1 MEIYFIDEDNQQN
14 EKPKVMVVESFTDFE
29 IMTHIYEQSELKLPS
44 YSQILFCDKSTLN
57 LTLLKQF
64 LERVDVFA
72 HLYYYIVNVD
82 YLDVE
87 LREYLL
93 EWLDNNICMM
103 NNNDH
108 TTSIGRLTLY
118 FTTRSCAE
126 RFNSL
131 ILCDV
136 NKKDLSPKERF
147 AQIQQMPKENNIQV
161 VEYYTSSNGTGKSYE
176 IHKTL
181 EGTSPSNQ
189 IFISLYEDF
198 TPNQFIKLLKSQYR
212 RVNEKRGA
220 GAGRENKDIRI
231 HLDISGYS
239 PLRVVNRFL
248 ELLLCNGYIWDERTG
263 NMLKLHNGY
272 EYYFYIEL
280 HTVPQ
285 EDELFNDQSA
295 TMAMVLNYLSILNI
309 IGKEVKEVKL
319 QIDISDNFIHVV
331 EWWKI
336 YKSGILSYPT
346 PRIGDIKE
354 EIRERMG
361 NVTNLIANKEEILK
375 DEKVADAFRKCL
387 EDIQLFL
394 QQRNIHFP
402 KGNRYQN
409 LFLNYMKTRTEF
421 LWRYIGNLY
430 QQIVEYESDI
440 NIQLPIMYEI
450 FLLESARLAEEN
462 IGNQIT
468 INPPLTVFRDYVNNS
483 PSFIYFNS
491 CDPPSRKAIVEKYK
505 GFDIQTR
512 EDLIGNNSAPL
523 RASLQLVFN
532 IEKLY
537 EIIEKQK
544 YVLTPDFAFKL
555 YFIYERMKAREN
567 VMLSGGTGVGKT
579 ELLTLYSSII
589 NTDINHT
596 FYIIYNL
603 KCLISS
609 AILPE
614 IRKRNAQ
621 LIIPEFPFSEIN
633 HIDQMIHY
641 LHMLTNNSLERLKI
655 IAHFITLEIMHKVA
669 RYPLLEHKENGF
681 IKRIVSLPAPQPV
694 EWEEDDII
702 QLPATPVAVPLPKPQ
717 KLQENNKIVISN
729 MNQLVLV
736 LKEYSECTFKK
747 VFYTIR
753 MHNGIT
759 AEQLRIKVLAII
771 ENAWNIEEIYK
782 NLIKQLKYNEDVM
795 EIQGNT
801 PGNDQVVIKNNKKI
815 QQPSIVVFIDEV
827 NTTSVMGMI
836 KSIFCDKKIDN
847 IQIPDNILWVCAI
860 NPFVKTQNTG
870 PMSQEIE
877 KFTGMG
883 TDERIFAVR
892 EVPESLKHLSID
904 FDILTEDQETM
915 FITNL
920 LSVQKV
926 CDNDDQYHSLSKL
939 IIFSQRIVQH
949 FQIHRMQVSI
959 RDIMR
964 TVNLYQFFK
973 KNTCLLGEAVPGTDV
988 SNSIHW
994 QSLIMSIGTSY
1005 YLRLDNKKRG
1015 VYVNKLK
1022 MEMNQMKITDA
1033 RRNACPI
1040 ALQNNFEEIL
1050 RTTMKH
1056 LYDNTKIPPGIACT
1070 RALLEN
1076 LWSIVVCCSAMIPL
1090 IIIGPPG
1097 CSKTLSFSI
1106 AIQNMSRGI
1115 SDNEKTFYNQLPR
1128 LDPIRYQ
1135 CSSQSTDI
1143 EIKKRYKEALSRQRL
1158 FDADSKD
1165 SKSIGELN
1173 RCVVFLDEAGLTE
1186 DRPLKVVHYYMD
1198 HPKVCTVI
1206 LSNELLDAAKMNR
1219 ALQVYQNPTSHDDLI
1234 SLARGSL
1241 GIQDEKI
1248 IHHLCSAYRQTI
1260 MEGNQF
1266 TTSLRSKGL
1275 FQLRDFIYFLRYIRA
1290 TAVSKGGFHLT
1301 APILL
1306 RALQRNFNGITKEN
1320 FKKLVELWFKELNK
1334 ARPAANP
1341 LQIPMKFTPTI
1352 ELIRENLDYRIAPN
1366 ENPNTSAFRFLL
1378 IIDPTENETAVSL
1391 LYSTNLCRVD
1401 HELPL
1406 LSLH

>member
-198 TPNQFIKLLKSQYR
+198 TPNQFIKLLKSQYQ

-491 CDPPSRKAIVEKYK
+491 CDPPSRKALVDKYK

-589 NTDINHT
+589 NMDVNLT
-596 FYIIYNL
+596 FDIIYSL
-603 KCLISS
+603 KKIIN
-609 AILPE
+609 ATILLE
-614 IRKRNAQ
+614 IEKRNPQ
-621 LIIPEFPFSEIN
+621 LKLPVLHSHQVTEIEQV
-633 HIDQMIHY
+633 IEY
-641 LHMLTNNSLERLKI
+641 LSSLEANSLERFKVMSHYICKDI
-655 IAHFITLEIMHKVA
+655 IDNIKN
-669 RYPLLEHKENGF
+669 YPLLDYKSNGYVARLVRL
-681 IKRIVSLPAPQPV
+681 KHQPID
-694 EWEEDDII
+694 WEEDQLAQQPII
-702 QLPATPVAVPLPKPQ
+702 VDSMN
-717 KLQENNKIVISN
+717 KLIS
-729 MNQLVLV
+729 L
-736 LKEYSECTFKK
+736 LKEYAKCTFKK
-747 VFYTIR
+747 IFYTIR
-753 MHNGIT
+753 MHQGMS
-759 AEQLRIKVLAII
+759 AERLRIKILAII
-771 ENAWNIEEIYK
+771 QTAKEIESIYQQLNNQAAEEEKKRIEE
-782 NLIKQLKYNEDVM
+782 
-795 EIQGNT
+795 
-801 PGNDQVVIKNNKKI
+801 
-815 QQPSIVVFIDEV
+815 PSIVVFIDEV

-847 IQIPDNILWVCAI
+847 ITIPHNILWVCAI
-860 NPFVKTQNTG
+860 NPFIKAQTNDK
-870 PMSQEIE
+870 MSMEIE
-877 KFTGMG
+877 KFTGLGM
-883 TDERIFAVR
+883 DERIYSVR
-892 EVPESLKHLSID
+892 EVPQSLKNLTID
-904 FDILTEDQETM
+904 FDTLTEDQENM
-915 FITNL
+915 FIASL
-920 LSVQKV
+920 LRLQNV
-926 CDNDDQYHSLSKL
+926 CDNHHQYHSLTKL
-939 IIFSQRIVQH
+939 TLFSQRLLQR
-949 FQIHRMQVSI
+949 FKIHRMQVSI

-964 TVNLYQFFK
+964 TVTLYDFFR
-973 KNTCLLGEAVPGTDV
+973 KNTCLLGATVRGTDP

-994 QSLIMSIGTSY
+994 QALIMAIGTSY
-1005 YLRLDNKKRG
+1005 YLRLFSEYRNQFEEQFKE
-1015 VYVNKLK
+1015 
-1022 MEMNQMKITDA
+1022 EMNNMRISNRNHECPPQLA
-1033 RRNACPI
+1033 R
-1040 ALQNNFEEIL
+1040 NFGE
-1050 RTTMKH
+1050 TMKSSMQH

-1070 RALLEN
+1070 QALLEN
-1076 LWSIVVCCSAMIPL
+1076 LWSIVVCCSAMIPI

-1106 AIQNMSRGI
+1106 AIQNMSR
-1115 SDNEKTFYNQLPR
+1115 
-1128 LDPIRYQ
+1128 
-1135 CSSQSTDI
+1135 
-1143 EIKKRYKEALSRQRL
+1143 EI
-1158 FDADSKD
+1158 
-1165 SKSIGELN
+1165 
-1173 RCVVFLDEAGLTE
+1173 
-1186 DRPLKVVHYYMD
+1186 
-1198 HPKVCTVI
+1198 
-1206 LSNELLDAAKMNR
+1206 
-1219 ALQVYQNPTSHDDLI
+1219 
-1234 SLARGSL
+1234 
-1241 GIQDEKI
+1241 
-1248 IHHLCSAYRQTI
+1248 
-1260 MEGNQF
+1260 
-1266 TTSLRSKGL
+1266 
-1275 FQLRDFIYFLRYIRA
+1275 
-1290 TAVSKGGFHLT
+1290 
-1301 APILL
+1301 
-1306 RALQRNFNGITKEN
+1306 
-1320 FKKLVELWFKELNK
+1320 
-1334 ARPAANP
+1334 
-1341 LQIPMKFTPTI
+1341 
-1352 ELIRENLDYRIAPN
+1352 
-1366 ENPNTSAFRFLL
+1366 
-1378 IIDPTENETAVSL
+1378 
-1391 LYSTNLCRVD
+1391 
-1401 HELPL
+1401 
-1406 LSLH
+1406 